1 MEISS
6 TQSMFN
12 ITDGPS
18 QWFKAGLAPF
28 KEFYL
33 YLTLKT
39 ANESCGCSFT
49 SLTEKKI
56 SYPMVEVY
64 RNIHFQYLFSLASSA
79 YISDNTKFKVKDSL
93 RINA

>member
-1 MEISS
+1 
-6 TQSMFN
+6 MFN

-28 KEFYL
+28 KFYL

-56 SYPMVEVY
+56 SYPVVEVY
-64 RNIHFQYLFSLASSA
+64 RSIHFHHLFSLASPA
-79 YISDNTKFKVKDSL
+79 YISDNTKFKVKNSL